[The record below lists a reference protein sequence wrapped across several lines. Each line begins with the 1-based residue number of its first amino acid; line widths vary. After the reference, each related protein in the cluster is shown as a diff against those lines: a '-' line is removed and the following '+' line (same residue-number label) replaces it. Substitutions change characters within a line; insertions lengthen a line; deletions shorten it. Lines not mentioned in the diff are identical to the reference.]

1 MFRVAV
7 WLAQPSKTVFN
18 AVHLR
23 HNFVLYAVEDTMSI
37 ALEDVQLAQ
46 LTVLLVLVII
56 FAPAVQVAILCNKTK
71 ATEAA
76 SYVPVLVLLV

>member
-1 MFRVAV
+1 
-7 WLAQPSKTVFN
+7 
-18 AVHLR
+18 
-23 HNFVLYAVEDTMSI
+23 MSI

>member
-1 MFRVAV
+1 
-7 WLAQPSKTVFN
+7 
-18 AVHLR
+18 
-23 HNFVLYAVEDTMSI
+23 MSI

-56 FAPAVQVAILCNKTK
+56 FAPAVQVAILCSKIK

-76 SYVPVLVLLV
+76 SYVPVLVLLA